1 MPLLRRCVI
10 NGSVVCNNV
19 YMKEKCNIKDS
30 QIGVSYNVPEKS
42 ALPPS
47 LVLRSS
53 FILCSFVDLV
63 SFIAAPSFAG
73 AYCFIA
79 AGDTPHS

>member
-1 MPLLRRCVI
+1 MLRRCVI